1 MLYRETV
8 LVFSGIIII
17 CDMVMYLLFIY
28 VYVSVRTIEHYTRY
42 LLDIFPVLIISL
54 DRNIAELDANHTSR
68 IRAGRLQNTC
78 R

>member
-1 MLYRETV
+1 MLYREIV

-17 CDMVMYLLFIY
+17 CDMVMYLLFIC
-28 VYVSVRTIEHYTRY
+28 VYVSVRTIVHYTRY

>member
-28 VYVSVRTIEHYTRY
+28 VYVSVRTIVHYTHVIY
-42 LLDIFPVLIISL
+42 WAFSL
-54 DRNIAELDANHTSR
+54 F
-68 IRAGRLQNTC
+68 
-78 R
+78 

>member
-1 MLYRETV
+1 MSTCLLEQ
-8 LVFSGIIII
+8 LNIIH
-17 CDMVMYLLFIY
+17 VIY
-28 VYVSVRTIEHYTRY
+28 
-42 LLDIFPVLIISL
+42 IFPVLIISL